1 MAKEYP
7 YYGAS
12 GIIDYVDDYIFDEPL
27 ILVAEDGANLYS
39 RSTPLAFVAEGKYWV
54 NNHAH
59 ILKPHD
65 EERAYWAHV
74 LATVVYDPWIT
85 GAAQPKLTSERLGSI
100 PLPSPPKPEIVSI
113 LNWLNERLEKID
125 TLVTRVSAGLEKLAE
140 YRTALISAAVTGKID
155 VRGEVG

>member
-1 MAKEYP
+1 M
-7 YYGAS
+7 
-12 GIIDYVDDYIFDEPL
+12 
-27 ILVAEDGANLYS
+27 
-39 RSTPLAFVAEGKYWV
+39 
-54 NNHAH
+54 
-59 ILKPHD
+59 
-65 EERAYWAHV
+65 
-74 LATVVYDPWIT
+74 ATVVYDPWIT

-155 VRGEVG
+155 VRGEAE